1 VPVLRAFQRLAAD
14 RDHPA
19 ALSCLV
25 MAGWTEEGS
34 QGLIRALSD
43 LASGIGLVFRCFLRP
58 DEAEKRRIFTAGDVF
73 VSPVD
78 NLQET
83 FGLSILEAMACGLP
97 VVASDF
103 DGYRDLVVHGQTGYL
118 VPTTGPGATPVL
130 DALAPLCFDNHSHL
144 ARAQQCVVDVPALA
158 GFLGGLARDPGLRG
172 EMGRAGRRRVE
183 RHFSWPGVIERYVA
197 LWERLRREPVPDR
210 ERLRSLAHP
219 LHIPYG
225 RVFGGH
231 PSGLV
236 DMDLMVT
243 ASRAGRAVY
252 RGLDAFVSYEGL
264 GPLLDLETAK
274 RLLFLARSP
283 LSAGELAGGCSASIP
298 TWIGKGPCSASCGR
312 SSRTIWNASRSPDRK
327 RMIADM
333 SPPGILSS
341 GNPSGSPALAKR
353 SLGQNFLIDPNI
365 SRKIV
370 AALGIGPQDS
380 VLEIGPGRGALSE
393 WILKACPARYL
404 AVEKDVA
411 LAMTLPRNH
420 PGMSVVAADAL
431 RLDFRRLSALH
442 RLKIVG
448 NLPYNVASPLVW
460 ELCAALRTLS
470 ARCSW
475 SSTRWPSAW
484 PPGPG
489 ARNMGRSRRFW
500 AILSRWTIFS
510 RSDRWFSGPGPG
522 GFAVVRLTPLDGVPA
537 LQDPGE
543 LGRLIK
549 HCFSHRR
556 KQMRRTLRGQWSE
569 DVEHLFEI
577 HGYSPESRAEDLTP
591 AFFRILANTLKK
603 PEPLDFGVKME
614 FISSHSRPYTGHVMI
629 FASFRVGCAKLF
641 HGAERQDIFR
651 FQCSRMA
658 FRRGSEVA
666 FRTRRR

>member
-1 VPVLRAFQRLAAD
+1 MTTPRPWGTLDPFLERGDMLGRMEANAGFLTALLAADPFEAYHFYLASPHDRDALARTLGGLRPDLRDTGRLKFLTRLDLLDGLRRHEYAAFHLSDCITFPAHLARLRNLLAQDIFPITSVTHSLSYSRFSQGFLMHLWSGTTPRDAVVATSTAAVAAVREFYAYLAEGYLPPGSPLSPPPGCPRVERVPLGIDVSAFAPASEEQRREARAELDIPQDSTVFLIFGRISHSSKLDPVPVLRAFQRLAAD

-283 LSAGELAGGCSASIP
+283 LSAGELARGLLRLNPDMDREGAMFSIL
-298 TWIGKGPCSASCGR
+298 W
-312 SSRTIWNASRSPDRK
+312 
-327 RMIADM
+327 
-333 SPPGILSS
+333 
-341 GNPSGSPALAKR
+341 ALK
-353 SLGQNFLIDPNI
+353 
-365 SRKIV
+365 
-370 AALGIGPQDS
+370 QDY
-380 VLEIGPGRGALSE
+380 LER
-393 WILKACPARYL
+393 
-404 AVEKDVA
+404 VEK
-411 LAMTLPRNH
+411 
-420 PGMSVVAADAL
+420 
-431 RLDFRRLSALH
+431 
-442 RLKIVG
+442 
-448 NLPYNVASPLVW
+448 
-460 ELCAALRTLS
+460 
-470 ARCSW
+470 
-475 SSTRWPSAW
+475 
-484 PPGPG
+484 
-489 ARNMGRSRRFW
+489 
-500 AILSRWTIFS
+500 
-510 RSDRWFSGPGPG
+510 SGPETDD
-522 GFAVVRLTPLDGVPA
+522 R
-537 LQDPGE
+537 
-543 LGRLIK
+543 
-549 HCFSHRR
+549 
-556 KQMRRTLRGQWSE
+556 
-569 DVEHLFEI
+569 
-577 HGYSPESRAEDLTP
+577 
-591 AFFRILANTLKK
+591 
-603 PEPLDFGVKME
+603 
-614 FISSHSRPYTGHVMI
+614 
-629 FASFRVGCAKLF
+629 
-641 HGAERQDIFR
+641 
-651 FQCSRMA
+651 
-658 FRRGSEVA
+658 
-666 FRTRRR
+666 